1 VVTIYNFE
9 MTKEVFFW
17 LVIKMIYDD
26 VVWWHIT
33 IIKPHEEIFVF
44 IRGYSRYFL
53 VLFCAVIYKA
63 VLKIVFV
70 QDVI

>member
-1 VVTIYNFE
+1 
-9 MTKEVFFW
+9 MTKKVFFW

-26 VVWWHIT
+26 DVWHIT

-53 VLFCAVIYKA
+53 VLFCAVIDKA
-63 VLKIVFV
+63 VLKIVLSKM
-70 QDVI
+70 